1 MNRWLSF
8 LIFFSVFS
16 LIYGGVHFYLYRRIR
31 SYTNFP
37 RAFYKVLAVFF
48 GIMVVSPVVCRM
60 FAWERFFVF
69 GYVLTYVSS
78 LWIGFIFYFF
88 LVSLIFDFGGLA
100 YGLLRRVRAGS
111 GSVRLSGDY
120 KVFIMTVIIPL
131 VICVYAYY
139 EALNVRVTN
148 VSIPTPKLPEG
159 MKELV
164 IAQISDAHLGVIIG
178 DGRLKKITGLLR
190 EINPDMIVST
200 GDLVD
205 QEVDNIDHLAG
216 ELGSLTPPLGKYAVM
231 GNHEFY
237 AGVGKSS
244 EFIKKSGFRL
254 LRGERINVRGIINIV
269 GIDDPAGRP
278 FGGKGE
284 TGVASL
290 VARCDPRLF
299 TLFLFHRPPNSEDY
313 VTNLPIDLQLSGHT
327 HGGQIYPFRFITRI
341 FFPLKAGLYE
351 INGRWLYVSSGVG
364 TWGPPL
370 RFLTPPEIVVIRL
383 IRGPFQQRSR
393 Q

>member
-16 LIYGGVHFYLYRRIR
+16 LSYGGVHFYLYRRIR
-31 SYTNFP
+31 SHTNFP
-37 RAFYKVLAVFF
+37 HAFYKVLAVFF
-48 GIMVVSPVVCRM
+48 GIMVISPVVCRM
-60 FAWERFFVF
+60 FAWKRFFVF
-69 GYVLTYVSS
+69 GYVLTHISS

-100 YGLLRRVRAGS
+100 YGLLTRG
-111 GSVRLSGDY
+111 LSRQRQDPLPRNCGL
-120 KVFIMTVIIPL
+120 FIMTIIIPL
-131 VICVYAYY
+131 AICTYAYY
-139 EALNVRVTN
+139 EALNIRVTN

-159 MKELV
+159 IKELV

-178 DGRLKKITGLLR
+178 EVRLKKITGLLR
-190 EINPDMIVST
+190 KINPDMIVST

-216 ELGSLTPPLGKYAVM
+216 ELRSLTPPLGKYAVM

-237 AGVGKSS
+237 AGVEKSS
-244 EFIKKSGFRL
+244 EFIKKAGFRL

-284 TGVASL
+284 TGAVSL
-290 VARCDPRLF
+290 VARCDPGLF

-327 HGGQIYPFRFITRI
+327 HGGQLYPFGFVTRI
-341 FFPLKAGLYE
+341 FFPLKTGLYVL
-351 INGRWLYVSSGVG
+351 NGRRLYVSRGVG

-370 RFLTPPEIVVIRL
+370 RFLTPPEIVVVRL
-383 IRGPFQQRSR
+383 TRGPFHQRSG

>member
-16 LIYGGVHFYLYRRIR
+16 LIYGSVHFYLYRRIR
-31 SYTNFP
+31 SYTNLP
-37 RAFYKVLAVFF
+37 RAFYQVLAVLFS
-48 GIMVVSPVVCRM
+48 IMVVSPVVCRM

-78 LWIGFIFYFF
+78 LWIGFVFYFF

-100 YGLLRRVRAGS
+100 HGLLRRVWAGGGS
-111 GSVRLSGDY
+111 GFLPGSY

-131 VICVYAYY
+131 AICAYAYY
-139 EALNVRVTN
+139 EALNIRVTN
-148 VSIPTPKLPEG
+148 VHIHAAKLPEG
-159 MKELV
+159 TKELV

-178 DGRLKKITGLLR
+178 EERLKKITGLLR
-190 EINPDMIVST
+190 EINPDMIVLT

-205 QEVDNIDHLAG
+205 QEVDNMDHLAG
-216 ELGSLTPPLGKYAVM
+216 DLRSLTPPLGKYAVM

-237 AGVGKSS
+237 AGVEKSS
-244 EFIKKSGFRL
+244 EFIKKSGVRL
-254 LRGERINVRGIINIV
+254 LRGEHINVRGIINIV
-269 GIDDPAGRP
+269 GIDDPAGKP
-278 FGGKGE
+278 FGSKGE
-284 TGVASL
+284 SGVASL
-290 VARCDPRLF
+290 VARCDPGLF

-313 VTNLPIDLQLSGHT
+313 ITNLPIDLQLSGHT
-327 HGGQIYPFRFITRI
+327 HGGQLFPFRFITRI

-351 INGRWLYVSSGVG
+351 INGRRLYVSRGVG

-370 RFLTPPEIVVIRL
+370 RFLTPPEIVVVRL
-383 IRGPFQQRSR
+383 TRDPFH
-393 Q
+393 